1 MGVVQK
7 KVNIVLKCRYGKPQ
21 VYKSAKEC
29 RNTFSDLIE
38 NECFNDTVSMLIADY
53 KNTIFSLD
61 EKKRFVQYLKD
72 NVTSGV
78 EQVLEKFIDNG
89 YHSSYY
95 SEISKDETFGI
106 QNRLY
111 DSFSKN
117 KINFY
122 ISCAHEREPIITSFG
137 RYLDYNA
144 HIENHDIFDEGFEA
158 FRNYEL
164 YPPRVL
170 SAFVRCAYYSNYV
183 NKSNDNIE
191 LLSKIF
197 EFFICLHES
206 IDGNSF
212 KYVFSA
218 FDEYY
223 VFDNIKA
230 ITERLYDG
238 RCNMYGVLTPM
249 LIYQRFNA
257 ACGTGNIGFSR
268 ITRYFMEI
276 ASKAEEAATVS

>member
-7 KVNIVLKCRYGKPQ
+7 KVNIVFKYRYGRPQ
-21 VYKSAKEC
+21 VYGSIKKC
-29 RNTFSDLIE
+29 RNAFSDLVE

-72 NVTSGV
+72 NVASGV
-78 EQVLEKFIDNG
+78 EQVLEKFIDND
-89 YHSSYY
+89 YHALYFN
-95 SEISKDETFGI
+95 KDIKEESFGI
-106 QNRLY
+106 HNRLY

-122 ISCAHEREPIITSFG
+122 ISCAHKRESIITSFS
-137 RYLDYNA
+137 RYLDFNA

-164 YPPRVL
+164 YSSRVL
-170 SAFVRCAYYSNYV
+170 SAFVKCAYYSDYV
-183 NKSNDNIE
+183 NKSNDSIE

-197 EFFICLHES
+197 EFFICLHDA
-206 IDGNSF
+206 IDGNNSF

-218 FDEYY
+218 FDAGY

-249 LIYQRFNA
+249 LIYKRFSA
-257 ACGTGNIGFSR
+257 SCGGNVDYR
-268 ITRYFMEI
+268 ITKYFMEI